1 MKDFSLNSME
11 TAPAASRS
19 ALQQLQ
25 AAFGGT
31 LANIAR
37 AMSTSPVL
45 IDSLVALFGKVH
57 GGSFS
62 EPQIQVVLL
71 TDAVANGAS
80 WAVAFHSFLALQA
93 GLAGEDVEAIR
104 HGRAPAEAKLGA
116 LSTLARTLIEKR
128 GRITEAEGQA
138 FLSQGFGRDHL
149 LEVIAIVAASTI
161 TNYTASVT
169 EPPLE
174 PEFQPHAWTAP
185 SA

>member
-1 MKDFSLNSME
+1 MNGFNLNTID
-11 TAPAASRS
+11 TAPEASRP

-31 LANIAR
+31 LPNIAR
-37 AMSTSPVL
+37 AMSNSPVL
-45 IDSLVALFGKVH
+45 IDSLVALFGNVH

-80 WAVAFHSFLALQA
+80 WAVAFHTFLALQA

-104 HGRAPAEAKLGA
+104 DGRAPADTTLGA

-138 FLSQGFGRDHL
+138 FLDAGFGRDHL
-149 LEVIAIVAASTI
+149 LEVVAIVAASTI
-161 TNYTASVT
+161 TNYTASIT

>member
-1 MKDFSLNSME
+1 MNGFTLNTVD
-11 TAPAASRS
+11 TAPEASRP
-19 ALQQLQ
+19 ALRQLQ

-31 LANIAR
+31 LPNIAR
-37 AMSTSPVL
+37 AMSTSSVL
-45 IDSLVALFGKVH
+45 INSLVAVFGNVH

-71 TDAVANGAS
+71 TDAVANRAS

-104 HGRAPAEAKLGA
+104 NGRVPAEAKLGA
-116 LSTLARTLIEKR
+116 LSTLARTLIERR

-138 FLSQGFGRDHL
+138 FLAEGFGRDHL
-149 LEVIAIVAASTI
+149 LEVVAIVAASTI
-161 TNYTASVT
+161 TNYTASIT

-174 PEFQPHAWTAP
+174 PEFQPHVWTAP
-185 SA
+185 GA

>member
-1 MKDFSLNSME
+1 ME
-11 TAPAASRS
+11 GFPLHAVDTAPVASRP

-31 LANIAR
+31 LPNIAR
-37 AMSTSPVL
+37 VMSSSSVL
-45 IDSLVALFGKVH
+45 IDSLVALFGQVH

-71 TDAVANGAS
+71 TDAVANRAS

-93 GLAGEDVEAIR
+93 GLAHEDVEAIR
-104 HGRAPAEAKLGA
+104 SGRAPAEAKLGA
-116 LSTLARTLIEKR
+116 LSTLARTLIETR

-138 FLSQGFGRDHL
+138 FLAEGFGRDHL
-149 LEVIAIVAASTI
+149 LEVVAIVAASTI
-161 TNYTASVT
+161 TNYTASIT

-174 PEFQPHAWTAP
+174 PQFQPYIWTAP
-185 SA
+185 RA

>member
-1 MKDFSLNSME
+1 MKDFILKSIE
-11 TAPAASRS
+11 TAPVASRP

-31 LANIAR
+31 LPNIAR
-37 AMSTSPVL
+37 AMSTSSVL
-45 IDSLVALFGKVH
+45 IDSLVVLFGKVH

-71 TDAVANGAS
+71 TDAVANEAN

-93 GLAGEDVEAIR
+93 GLANEDVEAIR
-104 HGRAPAEAKLGA
+104 NGRAPAEAKLGA

-128 GRITEAEGQA
+128 GHITEAEGQV
-138 FLSQGFGRDHL
+138 FLAQGFGRDHL

-161 TNYTASVT
+161 TNYTANVT

-174 PEFQPHAWTAP
+174 PEFQPYAWTAP

>member
-1 MKDFSLNSME
+1 MEAFILNTVD
-11 TAPAASRS
+11 TAPVASRP

-25 AAFGGT
+25 AAFGGR
-31 LANIAR
+31 LPNIAR
-37 AMSTSPVL
+37 AMSTSSVL

-71 TDAVANGAS
+71 TDAVANRAS
-80 WAVAFHSFLALQA
+80 WAVAFHSLLALQA
-93 GLAGEDVEAIR
+93 GLASEDVEAVR
-104 HGRAPAEAKLGA
+104 HGQAPAEAKLGA

-138 FLSQGFGRDHL
+138 FLAQGFGRDHL

-161 TNYTASVT
+161 TNYTASIT

-174 PEFQPHAWTAP
+174 PELQPYAWTAP
-185 SA
+185 DA